1 MIFGKPANAKGALA
15 KKILELNRGQLRERR
30 EERLEAL
37 NNLANRYAQ
46 EPDGELKRLLRRE
59 LLKEISNG
67 KEYAFV
73 ARAFLRLC
81 CDIEYENN

>member
-1 MIFGKPANAKGALA
+1 MVN
-15 KKILELNRGQLRERR
+15 
-30 EERLEAL
+30 
-37 NNLANRYAQ
+37 
-46 EPDGELKRLLRRE
+46 LKRLLRRE
-59 LLKEISNG
+59 LLKKISNG